1 MQNEKKAYKRK
12 RFISPMKGEK
22 MNKYLV
28 VLMATAFL
36 GTSCNSKYDQGF
48 DAGYGQGYSQGKD
61 ETYQTGYND
70 GLSDGQ
76 TDGYNTGFADGETDG
91 YNEGYDDARDDF
103 ASDEYND
110 GFAQGET
117 QGYSNGYTVGYD
129 GGYLDGKEDGLDD
142 GFDDGYDQGYGIGFN
157 NGEAQGY
164 TVGYNNAFSEGVV
177 DGQNQGYSIGYGDGF
192 EDGDAAGY
200 ADGYDDGYYD
210 AGNTGYNDGFDD
222 GYDDSYAISYD
233 EGYEAGFDDGY
244 DYGIGL
250 SAPSTNPSVKL
261 ANQVN
266 KDLINYA
273 ALPKF
278 DSKSVLESGTIVF
291 SHDAGGSVDMEKL
304 AALKEQFYLNAMGSQ
319 LQSNF
324 GLSSES
330 AKRIATV
337 AHQYN
342 KIGSSR
348 SLTEKDASAFSKE
361 LIGFDM
367 AEIEGAVK
375 KSAQGQSNDLKG
387 LLDQASK
394 KIGTT
399 PENFNKMIS
408 EIFY

>member
-1 MQNEKKAYKRK
+1 
-12 RFISPMKGEK
+12 

-36 GTSCNSKYDQGF
+36 GTSCKSKYQQGF

-70 GLSDGQ
+70 GLSAGQ
-76 TDGYNTGFADGETDG
+76 TDGYNTGFSDGNTQG
-91 YNEGYDDARDDF
+91 YNEGYGQARTDF
-103 ASDEYND
+103 ASEDYNN
-110 GFAQGET
+110 GFADGET
-117 QGYSNGYTVGYD
+117 QGYTNGYTVGYN
-129 GGYLDGKEDGLDD
+129 GGFLDGKEDGLTD
-142 GFDDGYDQGYGIGFN
+142 GFDDGYTNGYNQGFN
-157 NGEAQGY
+157 QGDADGYEDGY
-164 TVGYNNAFSEGVV
+164 TF
-177 DGQNQGYSIGYGDGF
+177 
-192 EDGDAAGY
+192 GY
-200 ADGYDDGYYD
+200 ADGFYDGETQGYTLGYNDGYADGDSDGYAQGYNDGYYD
-210 AGNTGYNDGFDD
+210 AGDTGYNDGFDSGWSD
-222 GYDDSYAISYD
+222 GYDIAYEDGYD
-233 EGYEAGFDDGY
+233 QGFNDGY
-244 DYGIGL
+244 DYGLGL
-250 SAPSTNPSVKL
+250 SAPTTNPSVKL

-278 DSKSVLESGTIVF
+278 NSKSVLESGTIVF
-291 SHDAGGSVDMEKL
+291 SHDNGGSVDMEKL

-319 LQSNF
+319 ISQNF
-324 GLSSES
+324 GLSAES

-348 SLTEKDASAFSKE
+348 SLTDKDASAFSKE

-367 AEIEGAVK
+367 AEIESAVK
-375 KSAQGQSNDLKG
+375 KSAQGQSSDLKN
-387 LLDQASK
+387 LLDEASK